1 MEEYNDNPETEPVS
15 PPKPPLSRTPSWLL
29 LGFIVGALFVW
40 LLQKEEKPAEPPAL
54 ARPAVKA
61 PAPAPK
67 LDLNKID
74 AVFASWGEHA
84 VWDHDIT
91 QVALWDSETGEFS
104 QYYEVTRA
112 NGNYY
117 FRPLDRLTWPILTHG
132 EDLPDSP
139 LRFTET
145 AEMRRTWLRE
155 KAQENW
161 TILRDAMTKRPENE
175 PARKP

>member
-1 MEEYNDNPETEPVS
+1 MKEYNDNPESEATA

-29 LGFIVGALFVW
+29 LGFVVGALFVW
-40 LLQKEEKPAEPPAL
+40 LLPKVEKSAEPPAL
-54 ARPAVKA
+54 TKPVEKKPVA
-61 PAPAPK
+61 APK

-74 AVFASWGEHA
+74 AVFAAWGEHA
-84 VWDHDIT
+84 VWDHDVT
-91 QVALWDSETGEFS
+91 EVALWDSETNEFS
-104 QYYEVTRA
+104 QYFEVVRA

-117 FRPLDRLTWPILTHG
+117 FRPLDRLTRPILTHG

-161 TILRDAMTKRPENE
+161 TILRDAMTKRPDNE
-175 PARKP
+175 PVRKP